1 MYDFDGD
8 GRIST
13 AELTSLLAATLREH
27 GLVISKSHIDE
38 IVKVTMDTPGLS
50 TPGFISYQE
59 YVKMVSTEP
68 LTLSHLSLNISR

>member
-13 AELTSLLAATLREH
+13 KELTSLLSASLREH

-38 IVKVTMDTPGLS
+38 IVQVTMDTPGLS
-50 TPGFISYQE
+50 EPGFINLPE
-59 YVKMVSTEP
+59 YTRMVSSEP